1 MSNISSIQTGSD
13 AKPLVARLLDG
24 WTLGLM
30 GMALLWLVFFNELRA
45 EWQINVQYNYGYV
58 VPLLGLALLWRRWPE
73 RPTPVAPARTG
84 LAGSVVGGLLV
95 LALPVRML
103 IEGNPEWRLIYWIN
117 GFEVLGLSLCGIY
130 LAGGWRWVRYFAP
143 PLAFML
149 IAIPWPMAWEQ
160 GAVQGLMRFV
170 AYLTVEISG
179 WLNIPAVQ
187 HGNLVEVGA
196 GVLGIDEACSG
207 VRSLQSGLMVSLFLG
222 ELHRFSAFRRISLL
236 AVSLVLVLF
245 ANVCR
250 TTFLVWAAASRG
262 LPQMEAWHNL
272 AGTIVMVIV
281 LTGLVLLA
289 YLITPKSNAGTYKS
303 PAVVGPWVTLPRWF
317 GLALVICL
325 AAAAAVTELWYRS
338 HEKTLVANPSWS
350 VAWPAN
356 SPDFKNSE
364 LPQKSLS
371 ILRCSD
377 SQAASWRD
385 DDGNSWSGFLLRW
398 PAGRNSAQL
407 AKGHTP
413 EICLTAAGATKID
426 DFGPVTLQAS
436 GIALPFRHQTYENR
450 GQIAHVFYCLW
461 PERIAVGEKPVLE
474 DGSRASRLEAVL
486 AGKRHLG
493 QQVLEL
499 TIAGP
504 ESRDAAV
511 ALLKDQLPKLISPLV
526 SARASTK

>member
-1 MSNISSIQTGSD
+1 MNALSSIQTGSYT
-13 AKPLVARLLDG
+13 KPLATRLLDG
-24 WTLGLM
+24 WALGLLAI
-30 GMALLWLVFFNELRA
+30 GLWWLVLFDELRA
-45 EWQINVQYNYGYV
+45 EWQINIQYSYGYV
-58 VPLLGLALLWRRWPE
+58 VPLLGLALIWRRWPE
-73 RPTPVAPARTG
+73 RPPTAAPAG
-84 LAGSVVGGLLV
+84 AVAGLLAV
-95 LALPVRML
+95 GLLILAFPIRML

-117 GFEVLGLSLCGIY
+117 GLEVLGLSLCWFY
-130 LAGGWRWVRYFAP
+130 LAGGWPWARYFAP

-149 IAIPWPMAWEQ
+149 IAIPWPMMWEQ
-160 GAVQGLMRFV
+160 EAVQGLMRFV
-170 AYLTVEISG
+170 AYLTVEVAG

-222 ELHRFSAFRRISLL
+222 ELHRFSLLRRITL
-236 AVSLVLVLF
+236 VGMSLVLVLF

-250 TTFLVWAAASRG
+250 TTFLVWTAASRG
-262 LPQMEAWHNL
+262 VPQMESWHNL
-272 AGTIVMVIV
+272 AGTIVMIIV

-289 YLITPKSNAGTYKS
+289 YWLNAKSKHRPNQS
-303 PAVVGPWVTLPRWF
+303 PVGVGPWSAVPRWF
-317 GLALVICL
+317 GVTSLICL
-325 AAAAAVTELWYRS
+325 AVTAGATELWYRS
-338 HEKTLVANPSWS
+338 HETSLIANPSWS

-356 SPDFKNSE
+356 SLDFKKSE
-364 LPQKSLS
+364 LPEKSLA

-377 SQAASWRD
+377 SQAASWQD
-385 DDGNSWSGFLLRW
+385 DVGNAWSGFLLRW

-413 EICLTAAGATKID
+413 EICLTAAGATKLD
-426 DFGPVTLQAS
+426 DFGQDTFQAG
-436 GIALPFRHQTYENR
+436 GITLPFRHQTYESR

-474 DGSRASRLEAVL
+474 DGSRASRLQAVL

-504 ESRDAAV
+504 ESRDAAN
-511 ALLKDQLPKLISPLV
+511 ALLKQELPKLIAPATS
-526 SARASTK
+526 SNAAAK

>member
-1 MSNISSIQTGSD
+1 MNTLSSIQTGSD
-13 AKPLVARLLDG
+13 TKPLAAWLLDG
-24 WTLGLM
+24 WTLALM
-30 GMALLWLVFFNELRA
+30 GIALSWLVFFDELRA
-45 EWQINVQYNYGYV
+45 EWQINAQYNYGYV

-73 RPTPVAPARTG
+73 RPTPVAPARAG
-84 LAGSVVGGLLV
+84 LAGLVVAGLLV
-95 LALPVRML
+95 LALPIRML
-103 IEGNPEWRLIYWIN
+103 IEGNPEWRLIYWVN
-117 GFEVLGLSLCGIY
+117 GFEVLALSLCGLY
-130 LAGGWRWVRYFAP
+130 LAAGWPWVRYFAP
-143 PLAFML
+143 PLMFML
-149 IAIPWPMAWEQ
+149 IAIPWPMGWEQ

-170 AYLTVEISG
+170 AYLTVEVAG

-222 ELHRFSAFRRISLL
+222 ELHRFSTLRRISLL

-262 LPQMEAWHNL
+262 LPQMESWHNL

-281 LTGLVLLA
+281 LVGLVLLA
-289 YLITPKSNAGTYKS
+289 HLISPKLKAGTHEY
-303 PAVVGPWVTLPRWF
+303 PVVGCWVTLPRWF
-317 GLALVICL
+317 GLSLIICL
-325 AAAAAVTELWYRS
+325 AATAALTELWYRS
-338 HEKTLVANPSWS
+338 HETTLIANPSWS

-356 SPDFKNSE
+356 SSDFKKSE
-364 LPQKSLS
+364 LPEKSLA

-377 SQAASWRD
+377 SQAASWQD
-385 DDGNSWSGFLLRW
+385 DDGNAWSGFLLRW

-413 EICLTAAGATKID
+413 EICLTAAGAAKLD
-426 DFGPVTLQAS
+426 DFGPVTFQAG
-436 GIALPFRHQTYENR
+436 GITLPFRHQTYESR

-461 PERIAVGEKPVLE
+461 PERIAVGEKAILE
-474 DGSRASRLEAVL
+474 DGSRASRFEAVL

-504 ESRDAAV
+504 ESRGAA
-511 ALLKDQLPKLISPLV
+511 ADLLKNELPKLISP
-526 SARASTK
+526 AANSTPP

>member
-1 MSNISSIQTGSD
+1 MNTLSYIQTGSD
-13 AKPLVARLLDG
+13 TKPLAARLLDG
-24 WTLGLM
+24 WTLGLL
-30 GMALLWLVFFNELRA
+30 GLALSWLVFFDELRA
-45 EWQINVQYNYGYV
+45 EWQINAQYNYGYV

-73 RPTPVAPARTG
+73 RPTPVAPARAG
-84 LAGSVVGGLLV
+84 LAALVVAGLLV
-95 LALPVRML
+95 LALPIRML
-103 IEGNPEWRLIYWIN
+103 IEGNPEWRLIYWVN
-117 GFEVLGLSLCGIY
+117 GFEVLGLSLCGLY
-130 LAGGWRWVRYFAP
+130 LAAGWPWVRYFAP

-170 AYLTVEISG
+170 AYLTVEVAG

-187 HGNLVEVGA
+187 HGNLVEVSA
-196 GVLGIDEACSG
+196 GMLGIDEACSG

-222 ELHRFSAFRRISLL
+222 ELHRFSALRRISLL

-250 TTFLVWAAASRG
+250 TTFLVWAASTRG
-262 LPQMEAWHNL
+262 LPQMESWHNL
-272 AGTIVMVIV
+272 AGTIVMIIV

-289 YLITPKSNAGTYKS
+289 YLITPKSNAGTHKS
-303 PAVVGPWVTLPRWF
+303 PAVVVPWVTLPRWF
-317 GLALVICL
+317 GLALVTCL
-325 AAAAAVTELWYRS
+325 AATAAVTELWYRS
-338 HEKTLVANPSWS
+338 HETKLIANPSWS

-356 SPDFKNSE
+356 SPDFKKSQ
-364 LPQKSLS
+364 LPEKSLA

-377 SQAASWRD
+377 SQAASWQ
-385 DDGNSWSGFLLRW
+385 DGGNAWSGFLLRW

-426 DFGPVTLQAS
+426 DFGPVTVQAG
-436 GIALPFRHQTYENR
+436 GITLPFRHQTYESR
-450 GQIAHVFYCLW
+450 GQVAHVFYCLW
-461 PERIAVGEKPVLE
+461 PERIAVGEKSVPE
-474 DGSRASRLEAVL
+474 DGSRTSRLEAVL

-504 ESRDAAV
+504 ESRGAAV
-511 ALLKDQLPKLISPLV
+511 DLLKHELPKLICPAVNSH
-526 SARASTK
+526 AAAK

>member
-1 MSNISSIQTGSD
+1 
-13 AKPLVARLLDG
+13 
-24 WTLGLM
+24 
-30 GMALLWLVFFNELRA
+30 
-45 EWQINVQYNYGYV
+45 
-58 VPLLGLALLWRRWPE
+58 
-73 RPTPVAPARTG
+73 
-84 LAGSVVGGLLV
+84 
-95 LALPVRML
+95 
-103 IEGNPEWRLIYWIN
+103 
-117 GFEVLGLSLCGIY
+117 
-130 LAGGWRWVRYFAP
+130 
-143 PLAFML
+143 ML

-160 GAVQGLMRFV
+160 GGVQGLMRFV
-170 AYLTVEISG
+170 AYLTVEVAG

-222 ELHRFSAFRRISLL
+222 ELHRFSALRRISLL

-250 TTFLVWAAASRG
+250 TTFLVWVASTRG
-262 LPQMEAWHNL
+262 LPQMESWHNL
-272 AGTIVMVIV
+272 AGTIVMIIV

-289 YLITPKSNAGTYKS
+289 YLITPKSNAGTHKS
-303 PAVVGPWVTLPRWF
+303 PAVVVPWVTLPRWF
-317 GLALVICL
+317 GLALVTCL
-325 AAAAAVTELWYRS
+325 AATAAVTELWYRS
-338 HEKTLVANPSWS
+338 HETTLIANPSWS
-350 VAWPAN
+350 MAWPAN
-356 SPDFKNSE
+356 NPDFKKSE
-364 LPQKSLS
+364 LPEKSLA

-385 DDGNSWSGFLLRW
+385 EDGNAWSGFLLRW

-426 DFGPVTLQAS
+426 DFGPVTFQAG
-436 GIALPFRHQTYENR
+436 GITLPFRHQTYESR
-450 GQIAHVFYCLW
+450 GQVAHVFYCLW

-474 DGSRASRLEAVL
+474 NGSRASRLEAVL

-493 QQVLEL
+493 QQVLEF

-504 ESRDAAV
+504 QSRDAA
-511 ALLKDQLPKLISPLV
+511 ADLLKHELPKLISLAV
-526 SARASTK
+526 NSHAAAK